1 MLALANYELDK
12 ENGIIRD
19 KLTGER
25 CLIVYQKGLENI
37 FKGLS
42 HIFEAGLEVIL
53 LESSREGGRHIVDLT
68 RKEAKAD
75 INSSLSSYM
84 KRFSQIGIGR
94 LEISEL
100 NLEEARMIARVWN
113 NIFAEMRYGKS
124 TYCSYIAGLL
134 SGWYEK
140 LLHASP
146 MVKETKCS
154 GHGDPYCEFRLT
166 LKTTSKL

>member
-1 MLALANYELDK
+1 MTNYEFDEK
-12 ENGIIRD
+12 NGIIRD

-25 CLIVYQKGLENI
+25 CIIVYQKGLENV

-42 HIFEAGLEVIL
+42 QIFKAGIEVIL
-53 LESSREGGRHIVDLT
+53 LEASREAGRHIVT
-68 RKEAKAD
+68 GKEGKVSKDSMSAY
-75 INSSLSSYM
+75 IN
-84 KRFSQIGIGR
+84 RFARIGLGK
-94 LEISEL
+94 LEIFEFKP
-100 NLEEARMIARVWN
+100 EEASVTFRVWD
-113 NIFAEMRYGKS
+113 NIFAGMRYGKS

-134 SGWYEK
+134 SGWYER

-146 MVKETKCS
+146 TVKETKCS